1 LSVVSYSYCYSDV
14 IYGSTNNAASNGMQW
29 RMEDVLPPQAGLT
42 INGMLYQYTTEKD
55 PDSDLTVTIRNK
67 HALAFG
73 EYIFSNTD
81 DWSGLPGN
89 TINKKIAIPE
99 TSTTLW
105 GDGEIS
111 IQGQGS
117 VTNPNVIY
125 EYRYDECYIPL
136 TDPSCPGYYDALYQ
150 WLKDNGLLDKEPE
163 VGDPYYDEWVQYQ
176 LSLETD
182 LEDNDEVEQ
191 DDDEEVDEDIAALN
205 VEASIDKLVDASQSQ
220 MYIELSTV
228 PQFDKYYTQDI
239 PGGVYQETVV
249 LQDATLPDN
258 RRALNNLAGDAK
270 HRTMVR
276 SQYGD

>member
-1 LSVVSYSYCYSDV
+1 
-14 IYGSTNNAASNGMQW
+14 MQW

-89 TINKKIAIPE
+89 TINKKVVIPE

-117 VTNPNVIY
+117 VINPNVIY

-191 DDDEEVDEDIAALN
+191 DENEEIDENIAALN
-205 VEASIDKLVDASQSQ
+205 AEASIDKLVDTSQTQ
-220 MYIELSTV
+220 MYIELTTV